1 MIYALCDVRNNRQE
15 IYIGYTDNPTKRL
28 QDHIRD
34 GKVYPNSYRKIQG
47 SKISFKA
54 TWINSILHDCQS
66 PKLIVIDQSNKY
78 REGDWI
84 KKFAEKDLVLQNSR
98 IDIENCLTGY
108 GLSGE
113 GTISIK
119 EEDYTTAL
127 EIIRTNGLYVEI
139 YPRILID
146 RYPKEAYIRGQS
158 TVYEFDYYSYPT
170 RTLSKLEEY
179 NFQQEYLKLQH
190 EFEDNESP
198 SIIYT
203 NDLYLMNTEAKKAFI
218 RDYFNNDLLSF
229 LLGKVLSTESD
240 EDDEYL
246 AEDIKLLL
254 NNNTNISKNIMNI
267 IREIMK
273 DDIASKNYSFL
284 SKFCNINSKKLIK
297 KWQNDAIIKPT

>member
-34 GKVYPNSYRKIQG
+34 GKLYPKSYRKIQG
-47 SKISFKA
+47 SQISFKSS
-54 TWINSILHDCQS
+54 WINSILNDRQL
-66 PKLIVIDQSNKY
+66 PKLILIDESDKY

-84 KKFAEKDLVLQNSR
+84 KKFAEKDFVLQNSR

-108 GLSGE
+108 GLCGE

-127 EIIRTNGLYVEI
+127 EIIRANGLYIEI

-170 RTLSKLEEY
+170 TTLSKLEEY

-203 NDLYLMNTEAKKAFI
+203 NDLYLMNTEAKKAFVK
-218 RDYFNNDLLSF
+218 DYFNNDLLSF
-229 LLGKVLSTESD
+229 LLAKVFSTDCD
-240 EDDEYL
+240 EDDKYL
-246 AEDIKLLL
+246 DEDINLVLD
-254 NNNTNISKNIMNI
+254 NNSNISQNSMNI
-267 IREIMK
+267 IQEIMK

-284 SKFCNINSKKLIK
+284 AKISTVNSKKIIK
-297 KWQNDAIIKPT
+297 K